1 MLDANKILATKQ
13 YVDDNAG
20 GSITV
25 DQTYNPESANAQSG
39 KAVAQAVD
47 TCSPAIVTASD
58 TGKALAINDSSESVL
73 KGLTAYGESTQDG
86 TPTPDSPVGIVSV
99 ENPTITIAG
108 KNLFDTVNSALV
120 RKGNA
125 NISERDSNSL
135 TVVGTTTGT
144 NTFYGLELPYI
155 PEGTQVTLSATAEIT
170 GSNKGRVVFLWSSTT
185 ASFQETANT
194 INFNPG
200 VSSKKISF
208 SVSAKPEGATT
219 LALYLYAN
227 TNATITELPTVKYSN
242 IQVEIGSVQTDFEP
256 YTEPQT
262 ITIPYTFRGL
272 KNSSGDWV
280 ARDELRVRGGKV
292 EIVRNVDYL
301 DCTSDLNW
309 VKSSVTKSDL
319 YSYEN
324 SELFGTSTNS
334 TAFPKCTHFIAQW
347 DTVVGHFYIA
357 GGKAHFSY
365 TEYGTTTLEDWKSFL
380 DTANMYIIWASYKST
395 IEDITTTEAGQA
407 LLALKT
413 NYPSTSVI
421 SDIDLDITYKAD
433 TKNYID
439 NKIAALTA
447 LTLEG

>member
-1 MLDANKILATKQ
+1 MKTSTNFSFNLPSRDNDDIADINQISDNFRIIDEKLA
-13 YVDDNAG
+13 
-20 GSITV
+20 I
-25 DQTYNPESANAQSG
+25 DQTFSETSENPQSG
-39 KAVAQAVD
+39 TAVAEALSDYVPKAVAQAID

-58 TGKALAINDSSESVL
+58 TGKALSIPDSSESVIR
-73 KGLTAYGESTQDG
+73 GLTAYGESTQNG
-86 TPTPDSPVGIVSV
+86 TPAPDSPVEIVSI
-99 ENPTITIAG
+99 ENPVITIAG

-155 PEGTQVTLSATAEIT
+155 PAGTQVTLSVTAEIT

-185 ASFQETANT
+185 TSFQETAQT

-200 VSSKKISF
+200 TSSNKISF
-208 SVSAKPEGATT
+208 SVPAKPDGATT

-256 YTEPQT
+256 YQEVQT
-262 ITIPYTFRGL
+262 VTVPYTFAKGDML
-272 KNSSGDWV
+272 ILNNGIVKVNISG
-280 ARDELRVRGGKV
+280 E
-292 EIVRNVDYL
+292 E
-301 DCTSDLNW
+301 T
-309 VKSSVTKSDL
+309 
-319 YSYEN
+319 
-324 SELFGTSTNS
+324 
-334 TAFPKCTHFIAQW
+334 
-347 DTVVGHFYIA
+347 
-357 GGKAHFSY
+357 
-365 TEYGTTTLEDWKSFL
+365 
-380 DTANMYIIWASYKST
+380 
-395 IEDITTTEAGQA
+395 DITDTETGQA

-413 NYPSTSVI
+413 NYPTTSVI